1 MSGAITLGALPWPQ
15 YTDWASLQRVGIRAE
30 ELGYD
35 SLWTWDHL
43 YPIVGSARGPMFE
56 GYLTLAGWAMAT
68 SRVRIGLMVGAN
80 PFRNPALVGK
90 MVTQLDHMTGG
101 RMTCGIGAAWF
112 DDEHDDF
119 GIEFGSSPGERL
131 RWLEEAV
138 VILRGMFDGTEP
150 SGTSRYATRKVR
162 NDPPPVQAH
171 LPVLVGGGGERKTLR
186 LVARYADAN
195 NLGGGFER
203 VQHKESVLLQ
213 HCAEVGRDPAEIER
227 TANLGVVVIRDTAEE
242 ATRVLAELA
251 AHNGGARSWP
261 NQLVGTPETVAAEL
275 RRFVGIGYR
284 HVIAGFPSPYDP
296 ESMERL
302 ATDVRPILEAEM
314 AEGPRPERDPSTAG
328 ASSPTT

>member
-1 MSGAITLGALPWPQ
+1 
-15 YTDWASLQRVGIRAE
+15 
-30 ELGYD
+30 YD

-43 YPIVGSARGPMFE
+43 YPIVGSQHGPMFE
-56 GYLTLAGWAMAT
+56 GYLTLAGWAAAT
-68 SRVRIGLMVGAN
+68 TRVRIGLMVGAN

-112 DDEHDDF
+112 EDEHHDF
-119 GIEFGSSPGERL
+119 GIEFGASVGERL

-150 SGTSRYATRKVR
+150 SGTSRYEVDEVR

-171 LPVLVGGGGERKTLR
+171 LPILVGGGGVRKTLR
-186 LVARYADAN
+186 IVARHADAC

-213 HCAEVGRDPAEIER
+213 HCADVGRDPAEIER

-242 ATRVLAELA
+242 AKRVLGELA

-261 NQLVGTPETVAAEL
+261 NQLVGTPESVAEVL
-275 RRFVGIGYR
+275 RQFAGIGYR
-284 HVIAGFPSPYDP
+284 HVIAGFPAPVDT
-296 ESMERL
+296 ETMERL
-302 ATDVRPILEAEM
+302 AGEVRALVEA
-314 AEGPRPERDPSTAG
+314 G
-328 ASSPTT
+328 

>member
-1 MSGAITLGALPWPQ
+1 MTAAAETAPGRITLGALPWPQ
-15 YTDWASLQRVGIRAE
+15 YTEWTSLREAGIRAE

-43 YPIVGSARGPMFE
+43 YPIVGSAHGPMFE
-56 GYLTLAGWAMAT
+56 GYLTLAGWAAAT

-80 PFRNPALVGK
+80 PFRSPALVGK

-112 DDEHDDF
+112 EDEHHDF
-119 GIEFGSSPGERL
+119 GLEFGATVGERL

-138 VILRGMFDGTEP
+138 VILRGMFDGSEP
-150 SGTSRYATRKVR
+150 SGSSRYATSSVR
-162 NDPPPVQAH
+162 NDPPPIQAH
-171 LPVLVGGGGERKTLR
+171 LPILVGGGGERKTLR
-186 LVARYADAN
+186 IVARHADAC

-203 VQHKESVLLQ
+203 VAHRESVLLQ

-242 ATRVLAELA
+242 AQRVLGELA

-261 NQLVGTPETVAAEL
+261 NQLVGTPESVAAEL

-284 HVIAGFPSPYDP
+284 HLIAGFPAPIDAQT
-296 ESMERL
+296 MDRL
-302 ATDVRPILEAEM
+302 AGEVRTMVEA
-314 AEGPRPERDPSTAG
+314 A
-328 ASSPTT
+328 